1 MMKNNKKMPKK
12 YLKGLSNIENDLLI
26 SQRRQEVEFF
36 VHEPWKHSIWNDLF
50 INRAILSYTG
60 YTGAFF

>member
-36 VHEPWKHSIWNDLF
+36 VQEPWKHYI
-50 INRAILSYTG
+50 
-60 YTGAFF
+60 